1 MMIYR
6 IKGSM
11 QSLSAEQSADCK
23 SVTPS
28 MRPLTNDKQYYH
40 MPFNERKPSCYVTSF
55 WHDHKRRMYNSNL
68 MDRIFD
74 KLREGQGSTDRR
86 SVQIRPE
93 ISRIYGPAT
102 DMNVLGP

>member
-1 MMIYR
+1 
-6 IKGSM
+6 M

-74 KLREGQGSTDRR
+74 KLREGQGSTDGLAPGRLVR
-86 SVQIRPE
+86 ISLGFQKPE
-93 ISRIYGPAT
+93 
-102 DMNVLGP
+102 

>member
-1 MMIYR
+1 
-6 IKGSM
+6 M

-74 KLREGQGSTDRR
+74 KLREGLGSTDRHAWEPIGPYW
-86 SVQIRPE
+86 SE
-93 ISRIYGPAT
+93 IEPACFGP
-102 DMNVLGP
+102 